1 MPKVN
6 TRQSRGPRAPTIDQE
21 YQTWT
26 VQRLRD
32 ELSRYDIRPNTWFK
46 KSGLIA
52 TLKAA
57 IKDSETELN
66 APRVAGRRE
75 TRNRR
80 HVPSSGDATT
90 SREPSS
96 IRHDVPVADH
106 NVGMVDFTATLARLE
121 SSVSLLATT
130 ILQQQAPAA
139 QSRDVT
145 RDTPAAP
152 IVTAPRATADG
163 QDSRATSN
171 DVTRDPAAGPSD
183 VDRNPLPTAQSAGLT
198 QGLSS
203 GFEAPPG
210 VPHVSPHGPSSQEL
224 WSTNVPAASSAAP
237 MPPPA
242 RPAVRQPQLAG
253 RPGAVVADDLP
264 RVELVS
270 PQLRQDILAGKDVNL
285 ASLLIPGYKGP
296 GELEQ
301 RSLLIG
307 QDVIPLKPLS
317 DPRVNKALTITEFV
331 RAFTVYKNVMCE
343 VFPNREYELS
353 CYLADIVEMASHF
366 SGLTFYEYHKVF
378 SAKAATWH
386 AHGVSL
392 DWSQRDT
399 KLFTAMFAGHKA
411 NACSVCNSLSH
422 HTSFCPLTPGDKSAE
437 SRSNRSSEAK
447 ISHFGPELS
456 CWARKFAITTI
467 HQMVALFQ
475 IAIAVTSALTVMSP
489 ILDFNAVLLNAQTP
503 PLMLSRLL
511 LVVNDLTFAITL
523 TLANMILS
531 NRSTTRFFSL

>member
-32 ELSRYDIRPNTWFK
+32 ELSRYDIRPNTWIK

-66 APRVAGRRE
+66 APRVARRRE

-90 SREPSS
+90 SGEPSS

-237 MPPPA
+237 MPPPP

-253 RPGAVVADDLP
+253 R
-264 RVELVS
+264 
-270 PQLRQDILAGKDVNL
+270 
-285 ASLLIPGYKGP
+285 
-296 GELEQ
+296 
-301 RSLLIG
+301 
-307 QDVIPLKPLS
+307 
-317 DPRVNKALTITEFV
+317 
-331 RAFTVYKNVMCE
+331 C
-343 VFPNREYELS
+343 
-353 CYLADIVEMASHF
+353 
-366 SGLTFYEYHKVF
+366 SG
-378 SAKAATWH
+378 
-386 AHGVSL
+386 
-392 DWSQRDT
+392 R
-399 KLFTAMFAGHKA
+399 
-411 NACSVCNSLSH
+411 
-422 HTSFCPLTPGDKSAE
+422 
-437 SRSNRSSEAK
+437 
-447 ISHFGPELS
+447 
-456 CWARKFAITTI
+456 
-467 HQMVALFQ
+467 
-475 IAIAVTSALTVMSP
+475 
-489 ILDFNAVLLNAQTP
+489 
-503 PLMLSRLL
+503 
-511 LVVNDLTFAITL
+511 
-523 TLANMILS
+523 
-531 NRSTTRFFSL
+531 RSTACRARVPPAPSRDPGR